1 MEILPPRAL
10 WLGCNSPTPD
20 AVEETQGLLQGGIAP
35 EMSQSHHL
43 IASSQA
49 AGRLRQES
57 GVAVTAWNAHARG
70 LEGSFV
76 ETLPLVRVWQSHF
89 HRLSRR
95 GCGLE
100 GLSELE

>member
-20 AVEETQGLLQGGIAP
+20 AVEETQGLFQGGIAP

-49 AGRLRQES
+49 AGWLRQES
-57 GVAVTAWNAHARG
+57 GMPTPAALKAALWRPSPSCGSGNHIFTGFQEGAV
-70 LEGSFV
+70 V
-76 ETLPLVRVWQSHF
+76 
-89 HRLSRR
+89 
-95 GCGLE
+95 
-100 GLSELE
+100 